1 MQIVRIVSAHC
12 TSLTSVG
19 RVEGVC
25 RRNLLVVGR
34 QPGLVDELVVVDALD
49 GVPGDGLHNDEST
62 MLENMKMI
70 LSAVIPEGSLRGDI
84 PVVLNIISRVKQSSC
99 SYHAS
104 FRG

>member
-1 MQIVRIVSAHC
+1 MNIVRRVRTFCS
-12 TSLTSVG
+12 SLTSVG

-62 MLENMKMI
+62 MME
-70 LSAVIPEGSLRGDI
+70 
-84 PVVLNIISRVKQSSC
+84 
-99 SYHAS
+99 
-104 FRG
+104 